1 MTKQSIAT
9 IIERGV
15 ARRAD
20 HLPQAMGLEP
30 HTCDRSFGGA
40 ESDSRH
46 SLNGG
51 EGCAVSHVDF
61 YTFSLTTFAAMLPRA
76 RSLTRAHYYRTS

>member
-1 MTKQSIAT
+1 MGA
-9 IIERGV
+9 

-40 ESDSRH
+40 ESDSDDWSTGQEKTDR
-46 SLNGG
+46 LRVL
-51 EGCAVSHVDF
+51 VSVGVEKE
-61 YTFSLTTFAAMLPRA
+61 A
-76 RSLTRAHYYRTS
+76 